1 MFECIWAHDLCNQ
14 RKTYGARFER
24 HGQITS
30 GTPSVRHWTW
40 LNLAHPEVPQCLPFR
55 SLLGSPGSTG
65 ARKAPSLHCWLKP
78 KLQGINCAHHISYLQ
93 TSGNNK
99 NYSEIFRVWYDI
111 CTTSLSDCI
120 CTTSLSDL
128 VSGRWTCSSNLD
140 QQNIGD
146 GGKTRLES
154 NMWNNGN
161 GKQIVMPNNAKHG
174 ARGLQMAAILQAVPC
189 CTMHQD
195 TRDKWG
201 SKSFTTW
208 ALSQNDV
215 CCICSICSPRIL
227 SSALQPYSAVP
238 HRTELWAER
247 GRLRP
252 GHSERWKEREVGC
265 SPAKELGFARA
276 STLGW
281 SACRCNSVQV
291 PWRVSTWHVY
301 SMSKTQK
308 ANASKCTSE
317 FSPFRNSGNCVET
330 ENWCSHSSGRPD
342 WWPAGPALE
351 DLAVPAM
358 RPSTLSFPIFP

>member
-189 CTMHQD
+189 CTMLYH
-195 TRDKWG
+195 
-201 SKSFTTW
+201 
-208 ALSQNDV
+208 A
-215 CCICSICSPRIL
+215 PRYSWQVRL
-227 SSALQPYSAVP
+227 EVFHHVSSL
-238 HRTELWAER
+238 
-247 GRLRP
+247 
-252 GHSERWKEREVGC
+252 
-265 SPAKELGFARA
+265 AKRCLLHLLHLLA
-276 STLGW
+276 S
-281 SACRCNSVQV
+281 
-291 PWRVSTWHVY
+291 H
-301 SMSKTQK
+301 
-308 ANASKCTSE
+308 SE
-317 FSPFRNSGNCVET
+317 FSPTALQRRSTPDRAVGREGPTATWTLWKMERKGSRVL
-330 ENWCSHSSGRPD
+330 SSERTGLCTCFHLGLKRLP
-342 WWPAGPALE
+342 LQ
-351 DLAVPAM
+351 
-358 RPSTLSFPIFP
+358 